1 MNKPD
6 LIKKIMS
13 VDKSIDLAQAV
24 VIFDTIIDSI
34 VSAIKEGR
42 RTEFR
47 TFGTFIPCEK
57 AAHETTN
64 PATGKRIMI
73 GTRKFMR
80 FKAGR
85 ILNQKI
91 NTYRE
96 VVK

>member
-1 MNKPD
+1 MKKSD
-6 LIKKIMS
+6 LIKKIMY
-13 VDKSIDLAQAV
+13 VDKSIDLAQAK

-34 VSAIKEGR
+34 VSAIKEGHR
-42 RTEFR
+42 VGLR
-47 TFGTFIPCEK
+47 TFGTFVPCEK

-64 PATGKRIMI
+64 PATGERVRV

-91 NTYRE
+91 NTYKE